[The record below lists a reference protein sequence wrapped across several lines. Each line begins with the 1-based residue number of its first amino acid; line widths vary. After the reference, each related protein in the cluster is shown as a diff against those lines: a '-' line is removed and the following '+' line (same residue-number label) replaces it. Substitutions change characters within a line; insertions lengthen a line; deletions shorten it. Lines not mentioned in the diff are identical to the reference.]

1 VEPFEIEDIIE
12 FQTNKI
18 YLIISNDKKT
28 SELLIDE
35 LKIKIS
41 DEISSYKISLLAE
54 SPDKIK

>member
-1 VEPFEIEDIIE
+1 MEPFEIEDIIE